1 MRPMFSFFAA
11 VLLLAATQAMASDL
25 STNNAWSRVTMGA
38 GHTGAVFLEITN
50 QSQEPRRLVSA
61 ETSLAERAEVHSNEM
76 VDGVM
81 KMRRMEEIEIPAGET
96 VTLEPGGLHVM
107 LFGLTQALKEGEH
120 FDVKLMFDD
129 GAEVTAT
136 VMVMPIGHMGGAMD
150 GHMGNHSGSSHT
162 TN

>member
-1 MRPMFSFFAA
+1 MFSLFAA
-11 VLLLAATQAMASDL
+11 VLLLAATQALAGDL
-25 STNNAWSRVTMGA
+25 STSNAWSRVTMGA

-50 QSQEPRRLVSA
+50 QTQEPRRLISA

-81 KMRRMEEIEIPAGET
+81 KMRRVEEIEIPAGANL
-96 VTLEPGGLHVM
+96 TLAPGGLHVM

-120 FDVKLMFDD
+120 FDIKLTFDD
-129 GAEVTAT
+129 GAEVEAT
-136 VMVMPIGHMGGAMD
+136 VMVMPIGNMGGAMD
-150 GHMGNHSGSSHT
+150 GPMGNHSGSGHT